1 MIIGVPKEIKKHEY
15 RIGLIPKHAK
25 SYVEAGHQVFIQAG
39 AGTGAGFNDQEY
51 LAVGCKLLPTIEDI
65 YQIADMIIKV
75 KEPLPPEYGLMRE
88 GQIIFT
94 YLHLAA
100 SKELTEAMLHRKVV
114 GVAYETITDE
124 LGKLPCLKPMSEV
137 AGRLSVQEGAKYL
150 EKEFG
155 GRGVL
160 LGGTETVKPATV
172 VIIGAGGVS
181 GRNALTIALG
191 MQARVIAID
200 TNTKYLDTLVPQFG
214 QRLKVVVSNEAN
226 ILSAIKEADLVIS
239 GVLITG
245 AAAPKIIRREHLS
258 MMKPGAVFVDIAI
271 DQGGSA
277 ETSRLT
283 YHDDPVYAV
292 DGIIHYCVGNMPG
305 AVPRTS
311 AEALGNATLPFGLE
325 LASKTLHEAFKNHH
339 LLDGLNVYLGQ
350 MTLAPVAAQ
359 FGIPY
364 VNAYEIFK

>member
-25 SYVEAGHQVFIQAG
+25 SYVEAGHQVYIQAG
-39 AGTGAGFNDQEY
+39 AGTGAGFTDQEY

-65 YQIADMIIKV
+65 YTIAEMIIKV
-75 KEPLPPEYGLMRE
+75 KEPLPPEYELMRE

-100 SKELTEAMLHRKVV
+100 SKELTEAMLRRKVI

-137 AGRLSVQEGAKYL
+137 AGRLSVQEGAKFL
-150 EKEFG
+150 EKEYG

-160 LGGTETVKPATV
+160 LGGTETVAPGTV
-172 VIIGAGGVS
+172 AIIGAGGVS
-181 GRNALTIALG
+181 GRNAMTIALG

-200 TNTKYLDTLVPQFG
+200 TYTKYLDTLVPQYNG
-214 QRLKVVVSNEAN
+214 RLRVVTSTQEN
-226 ILSAIKEADLVIS
+226 ILAAIKEADLIIS

-245 AAAPKIIRREHLS
+245 AAAPKLIRREHLKL
-258 MMKPGAVFVDIAI
+258 MKPGAVFVDISI

-283 YHDDPVYAV
+283 YHDDPIYTV

-311 AEALGNATLPFGLE
+311 AEALGNATLPYGLL
-325 LASKTLHEAFKNHH
+325 LAGQPLNDAFKNRH
-339 LLDGLNVYLGQ
+339 LLDGLNVYLGKL
-350 MTLAPVAAQ
+350 TLAPVASQ
-359 FGIPY
+359 FEIPFT
-364 VNAYEIFK
+364 NAYDIFK